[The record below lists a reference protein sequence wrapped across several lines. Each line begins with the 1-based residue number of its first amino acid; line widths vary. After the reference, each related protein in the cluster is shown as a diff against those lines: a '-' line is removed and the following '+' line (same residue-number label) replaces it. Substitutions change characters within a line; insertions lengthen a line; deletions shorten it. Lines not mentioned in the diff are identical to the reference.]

1 MKFKKISHSK
11 AKQCLTKPNLIECF
25 CLKRWVKPLFLMS
38 ALSCMSGLGL
48 TGCVTQAKLAN
59 NTPISSTQ
67 VSENLAEKPLTAEFV
82 YQYLIAEIAGQR
94 GDFSTSGSIF
104 YQLAKTEQD
113 ARFAERAAK
122 VAAYGN
128 IGNLVFPS
136 VQLWAE
142 LDPSSTE
149 AQQAMTEI
157 LIKADKLEEAEPY
170 LSQLLAKENTRA
182 SGFIFI
188 NSLLNK
194 STNKPAVLALT
205 QSLAEPYPT
214 LAEAHFSIAQ
224 AAIAANQNDLAFE
237 EINTAEKLKPGWNLA
252 AILKGQL
259 LFTQSPQKAIDYYQN
274 FVKKYPNTNEVR
286 LNLAKMLVN
295 QKQYALAKKQFPI
308 ILEQANKEK
317 NTHAHAD
324 STKNMAD
331 ITALI
336 GLLSLQ
342 AEDYPAAK
350 SYFEDALALNFK
362 DPEQLYLYLGQVA
375 EKQKEDALALNWYS
389 KIEQG
394 NHFFDAQLNTA
405 NLIARTKN
413 ADEAIKYL
421 DEVNDLSTEQQVIV
435 IQTQASMLAKAKRNQ
450 ESFELLDKAVKN
462 MPNTPDIVYDYALSA
477 ERVLKFDV
485 MEKELR
491 RVIAEKPDFAAAYN
505 ALGYSFADRNIKLDE
520 ALNLIQKALEIS
532 PNDHYMLDSLGW
544 VYYKKG
550 DLDQAIGYLQ
560 QAFKINPDP
569 EIAAHL
575 GEVLWQKGQHDAA
588 KKIWD
593 DALIA
598 DPTNEVLLNT
608 HKKFTS

>member
-1 MKFKKISHSK
+1 MKFKKNPHSIIHQ
-11 AKQCLTKPNLIECF
+11 AFTQHRLARPIF
-25 CLKRWVKPLFLMS
+25 FVS
-38 ALSCMSGLGL
+38 VLSLVAGLGL
-48 TGCVTQAKLAN
+48 TGCATQGNMASNSPETVTQM
-59 NTPISSTQ
+59 TG
-67 VSENLAEKPLTAEFV
+67 NLAEKPLNSEFI

-94 GDFSTSGSIF
+94 GDFATSGSIF

-122 VAAYGN
+122 TAAYGN

-142 LDPSSTE
+142 LDPTSTE

-170 LSQLLAKENTRA
+170 LSQLLAKENTRPA
-182 SGFIFI
+182 GFLFI
-188 NSLLNK
+188 NTLLNK
-194 STNKPAVLALT
+194 SANKPAVLALT
-205 QSLAEPYPT
+205 QSLAEPYPN
-214 LAEAHFSIAQ
+214 LAEAQFSIAQ
-224 AAIAANQNDLAFE
+224 AALVANQPELALE
-237 EINTAEKLKPGWNLA
+237 SLNKAENIKPGWNLA

-259 LFTQSPQKAIDYYQN
+259 LFLQSPQKAIDYYQS
-274 FVKKYPNTNEVR
+274 FIKKYPNTNEVR
-286 LNLAKMLVN
+286 LNLAKMLVS

-308 ILEQANKEK
+308 ILEQAKKEK
-317 NTHAHAD
+317 NVAHPAD
-324 STKNMAD
+324 AEKNMAD

-350 SYFEDALALNFK
+350 NYFEEALALNFK

-375 EKQKEDALALNWYS
+375 EKQQQNEVARNWYS
-389 KIEQG
+389 KVAQG

-413 ADEAIKYL
+413 ADEAIKFL
-421 DEVNDLSTEQQVIV
+421 DEVDDLSTVQQIIV
-435 IQTQASMLAKAKRNQ
+435 IQTQASMLSKAKRNQ

-462 MPNTPDIVYDYALSA
+462 MPNTPDLVYDYALSA

-505 ALGYSFADRNIKLDE
+505 ALGYSFADRNVKLDE
-520 ALNLIQKALEIS
+520 ALSLIQKALEIA

-544 VYYKKG
+544 VYYRKG
-550 DLDQAIGYLQ
+550 DLDQAVKFLQ

-588 KKIWD
+588 KKIWT
-593 DALIA
+593 DALSA